1 MTSSSGILQIRLA
14 AIQSNW
20 RYVSARL
27 SASAQ
32 CAAVVKANAYGIG
45 VSEVAPALYAAG
57 CRHFFVVTLRE
68 AMALRGL
75 LPTAAIYVLGGCK
88 LGSEMFFV
96 DQGLVPILY
105 SQEAL
110 LRWLRFCDSVQKAH
124 PCVLKM
130 DTGMTRLGLSVEDL
144 DCLVASLRQ
153 LRWFD
158 PIMFMS
164 HLACADEP
172 DHPQN
177 DQQLE
182 KFKEA
187 LARLR
192 KHFPDIKASLANS
205 SGTFLGSNYHFDM
218 VRIGAA
224 LYGINPQPGQTN
236 PLSPV
241 VKLKLPV
248 LQIRQL
254 QTPAAIGYGATVGL
268 EAGRRLAVVSGGYAD
283 GLNRSLGGQ
292 PIGEVDGQVVRAL
305 GRMSMDSCIFD
316 ITSIQS
322 EDVTYIEVINDNLTL
337 DKLIAANKSLGYEV
351 LTSLGGRFV
360 RQYEDADV

>member
-1 MTSSSGILQIRLA
+1 
-14 AIQSNW
+14 
-20 RYVSARL
+20 
-27 SASAQ
+27 
-32 CAAVVKANAYGIG
+32 
-45 VSEVAPALYAAG
+45 
-57 CRHFFVVTLRE
+57 
-68 AMALRGL
+68 
-75 LPTAAIYVLGGCK
+75 
-88 LGSEMFFV
+88 
-96 DQGLVPILY
+96 
-105 SQEAL
+105 
-110 LRWLRFCDSVQKAH
+110 
-124 PCVLKM
+124 
-130 DTGMTRLGLSVEDL
+130 
-144 DCLVASLRQ
+144 
-153 LRWFD
+153 
-158 PIMFMS
+158 
-164 HLACADEP
+164 
-172 DHPQN
+172 
-177 DQQLE
+177 
-182 KFKEA
+182 
-187 LARLR
+187 
-192 KHFPDIKASLANS
+192 
-205 SGTFLGSNYHFDM
+205 M